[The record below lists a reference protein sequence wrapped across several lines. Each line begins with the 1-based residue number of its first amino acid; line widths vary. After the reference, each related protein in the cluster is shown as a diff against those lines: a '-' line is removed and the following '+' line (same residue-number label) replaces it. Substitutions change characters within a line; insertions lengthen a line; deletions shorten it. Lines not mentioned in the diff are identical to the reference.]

1 MRTLKSKS
9 LVTIIWLFL
18 GVAIGL
24 CGCKNS
30 STSAAEASGKNESSK
45 QAIKQN
51 DIAIQGAI
59 THIHSPDNNSKT
71 MIDIVIGKEFTG
83 MLPDDID
90 MITVTGPKGD
100 LSLTKNDFHYY
111 PPFRDFWISTPG
123 APEIGTYTFTVTSGN
138 RSGSVTDTQSDI
150 RTIPIPDTR
159 AFSPPAGDTITTK
172 SPHFSWGA
180 IKADI
185 PLYYR
190 LEVQDMTNN
199 YIFRTGYVK
208 DMFSTRLPPNLL
220 KAGQTYQWRVRAVD
234 GANWIELNNRSHN
247 QWQTVTASPTHDESE
262 YSYQVPPETDDGWAT
277 SSLCEE
283 SVDPEKI
290 SELVR
295 NILNG
300 NEEGKNIHS
309 VLLVKS
315 GKLVIEEYFYGTH
328 RNYIHHIQS
337 DTKSVTSI
345 LMGIAID
352 KGFIKD
358 INQPILDFFPEI
370 SPAKLNANKRMIT
383 IEHLLMMAPG
393 LQCQD
398 SYRYEW
404 RGLSE
409 MRRHA
414 DWIQFM
420 LDLPMAEAPGTRFEY
435 CNGASFLLSA
445 IIQKATGI
453 KTLAFAEK
461 NLFGHLGIN
470 ELKWPA
476 NPQGITIGW
485 GEMRLK
491 PRDMAKIGYMMLK
504 GGSWKGKQIVSQ
516 NWVNE
521 STRAHIKAGGYEYG
535 YQWWRGKTIAGNRV
549 IESFWAWGHGGQFI
563 FVIPALDLIVVF
575 TAKHWEN
582 PGHTKRAFN
591 MLSKYIIPA
600 VLPPGPPREMA
611 AVDVEILKT
620 YVGTYTFDH
629 NGETETANIFLK
641 DNRLYGR
648 SGDEEDVELFPVSE
662 SQFFGTSKD
671 IGGFKLKFVKNQ
683 KGDIM
688 QFVFHFAPQFSL
700 ISIPFDKIKQ

>member
-1 MRTLKSKS
+1 
-9 LVTIIWLFL
+9 V
-18 GVAIGL
+18 
-24 CGCKNS
+24 
-30 STSAAEASGKNESSK
+30 
-45 QAIKQN
+45 
-51 DIAIQGAI
+51 
-59 THIHSPDNNSKT
+59 
-71 MIDIVIGKEFTG
+71 
-83 MLPDDID
+83 
-90 MITVTGPKGD
+90 
-100 LSLTKNDFHYY
+100 
-111 PPFRDFWISTPG
+111 
-123 APEIGTYTFTVTSGN
+123 
-138 RSGSVTDTQSDI
+138 
-150 RTIPIPDTR
+150 
-159 AFSPPAGDTITTK
+159 
-172 SPHFSWGA
+172 
-180 IKADI
+180 
-185 PLYYR
+185 
-190 LEVQDMTNN
+190 
-199 YIFRTGYVK
+199 
-208 DMFSTRLPPNLL
+208 PPNLL
-220 KAGQTYQWRVRAVD
+220 KAGQSYRWRLRVAD
-234 GANWIELNNRSHN
+234 GTNWIVLNNRSHN
-247 QWQTVTASPTHDESE
+247 QWQMVTISPTNAESD
-262 YSYQVPPETDDGWAT
+262 YRYQAPIETDDGWET
-277 SSLCEE
+277 SSLREE

-290 SELVR
+290 SELMR

-300 NEEGKNIHS
+300 NEEGKNVHS

-315 GKLVIEEYFYGTH
+315 GKLVLEEYFYGTH

-370 SPAKLNANKRMIT
+370 IPAKLNANKRMIT

-453 KTLAFAEK
+453 KTLAFAEE
-461 NLFGHLGIN
+461 NLFSHLGIT

-476 NPQGITIGW
+476 NSQGITIGW

-504 GGSWKGKQIVSQ
+504 GGSWKGKQIVSH

-521 STRAHIKAGGYEYG
+521 STQAHIKAGGYEYG
-535 YQWWRGKTIAGNRV
+535 YQWWRGETIAGNRV

-563 FVIPALDLIVVF
+563 FVIPELDLIVVF

-591 MLSKYIIPA
+591 MLTKYIIPA
-600 VLPPGPPREMA
+600 VLPPGPPREIA
-611 AVDVEILKT
+611 AVDVKILKT
-620 YVGTYTFDH
+620 YVGTYKFEH
-629 NGETETANIFLK
+629 NGETATANIFLK

-648 SGDEEDVELFPVSE
+648 SGDEKEAELFPVSE
-662 SQFFGTSKD
+662 NQFFGTSKD
-671 IGGFKLKFVKNQ
+671 IGSFKLKFVRNQ
-683 KGDIM
+683 KGDII
-688 QFVFHFAPQFSL
+688 QFILHFAPQFAFM
-700 ISIPFDKIKQ
+700 SIPFDKTK